1 MAYTWRSAAAGLRTP
16 AEMHGKHLGAWSAH
30 LGLVLHSL
38 GGRLDLLHVTE
49 VAAKL
54 QGCHGEVAGDGLELG
69 RHAVDQWSPS
79 GDLEARDGVF
89 RNVLD
94 EFENGTN
101 GVPMCRNE
109 DRLAG
114 LERGGDFRLPEGHH
128 ALNRVLQALS
138 RGDLFLLE
146 VYILGVLAGVVLAI
160 LLNRRWRHVKAAA
173 PDLNLLCAVLL
184 HGLLLVEAGE
194 PSVHPL
200 VQAPR
205 LVDGHVEL
213 VGLLEGVVAGL
224 DRTLE
229 DRREADV
236 ELEAL
241 LLD

>member
-54 QGCHGEVAGDGLELG
+54 QGCHGEVAGDGLQVF

-79 GDLEARDGVF
+79 GDLEARDDIIGD
-89 RNVLD
+89 VLD
-94 EFENGTN
+94 ELENGTD
-101 GVPMCRNE
+101 GVPVRRDE
-109 DRLAG
+109 DRLPI
-114 LERGGDFRLPEGHH
+114 LQCRCDLRLPVGHH
-128 ALNRVLQALS
+128 TRNGVLQTL
-138 RGDLFLLE
+138 RHRNLVLLE
-146 VYILGVLAGVVLAI
+146 VHVLRVLARVVLAV
-160 LLNRRWRHVKAAA
+160 LLDGRRRHVEAAA
-173 PDLNLLCAVLL
+173 PDLDLLRAVLL

-205 LVDGHVEL
+205 LVDGHVQL
-213 VGLLEGVVAGL
+213 VGLLQGVVAGL